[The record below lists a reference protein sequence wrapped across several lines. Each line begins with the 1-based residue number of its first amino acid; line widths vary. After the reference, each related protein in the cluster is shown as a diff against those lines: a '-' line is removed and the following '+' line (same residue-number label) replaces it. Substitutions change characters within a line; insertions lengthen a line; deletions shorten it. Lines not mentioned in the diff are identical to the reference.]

1 MGEIE
6 KSKKLRAKEEN
17 GPTEKKKTVNIMEET
32 PKLVLLVM
40 LYVFQGLPFG
50 LFLNTIP
57 MLFKRFLT
65 Y

>member
-1 MGEIE
+1 
-6 KSKKLRAKEEN
+6 
-17 GPTEKKKTVNIMEET
+17 MEET